1 MKDKTKIRL
10 AIAGIVLTG
19 SMLALSTGFTIAWYN
34 GSSHLSVSNFNI
46 NLSDKKL
53 TVSTDNEHF
62 TDQLLY
68 ADIKDAIPD
77 KYSPVSSAFSRKW
90 LDQKAE
96 TPQFTLGYS
105 DLPEV
110 VDMTSYAD
118 SMLATTGFFQKE
130 LYIKCDSFAKVTLDS
145 EKTYVN
151 SNKEENKKIAEK
163 LFKFNK
169 KENGTTPY
177 NGMSVEQI
185 EAKLNRIEDSIR
197 LSILVLNDTGKE
209 INDDYQYVIVDPHK
223 NGTTNLGGILDIDGD
238 GYYDSVS
245 GKEVIYGDVLDSSK
259 AIWKEDVRSEDLGNI
274 GTHSCFDAAHKKGVH
289 ELDFEKSKDMNIV
302 EEHSLSLEELNQ
314 FTFTLQA
321 DLSKKIVLSLYIEG
335 WDKDSVDYTMYSH
348 FITSL
353 GFKLVDG
360 GSGGN

>member
-1 MKDKTKIRL
+1 
-10 AIAGIVLTG
+10 
-19 SMLALSTGFTIAWYN
+19 
-34 GSSHLSVSNFNI
+34 
-46 NLSDKKL
+46 
-53 TVSTDNEHF
+53 
-62 TDQLLY
+62 
-68 ADIKDAIPD
+68 
-77 KYSPVSSAFSRKW
+77 
-90 LDQKAE
+90 
-96 TPQFTLGYS
+96 
-105 DLPEV
+105 
-110 VDMTSYAD
+110 
-118 SMLATTGFFQKE
+118 
-130 LYIKCDSFAKVTLDS
+130 
-145 EKTYVN
+145 
-151 SNKEENKKIAEK
+151 
-163 LFKFNK
+163 
-169 KENGTTPY
+169 
-177 NGMSVEQI
+177 MSVEQI

-223 NGTTNLGGILDIDGD
+223 DGTTNLGGILDIDGD
-238 GYYDSVS
+238 GYYDSVN